1 MTQVNTNLTQ
11 GKLFINNE
19 WVNSW
24 NGQQF
29 QVINPAT
36 EEPIAFVAQGGEP
49 DVDAAVQAA
58 RKAFEGE
65 WGSIS
70 GRERGRY
77 LYKIAELLKLHKEEL
92 ARIETMDNGKP
103 ISETL
108 NADLPLA
115 IECFEHFAGLADKIG
130 GETIPISGDFLNYT
144 TREPVGV
151 VGQIIP
157 WNFPLLMLAWKV
169 APALASGCTVVLKP
183 AEQTP
188 LTALEFGKLVKEI
201 GLPEGVVN
209 IVTGDGT
216 TGAFLSNHTG
226 VDKIAFTGSTEVGK
240 LIAQSAGKNIK
251 RVSLELGG
259 KAPNIVFADA
269 DLDAAVQGVITSI
282 FFNQGEV
289 CCAGSRLYVEEVI
302 REDFLNRLKFA
313 TEKLVQGNPLD
324 PTTNIGSL
332 ISKEQYDKVLSYI
345 DKGVAQGAKVIS
357 GGRATETGSNKGFFV
372 QPTILEAT
380 DDNIC
385 AKEEIFGPVVTV
397 MSFTD
402 HDDLVVRANNTNY
415 GLSAGIWTQDIRKAH
430 RLARDIKAGTI
441 WINCYN
447 VFDAAS
453 PFGGFKDSGTGRE
466 MGKYA
471 IELYTEVK
479 STIVNLG

>member
-1 MTQVNTNLTQ
+1 MDKVNTNLTQ
-11 GKLFINNE
+11 GRLFINNE
-19 WVNSW
+19 WFNSW
-24 NGQQF
+24 NGAQF

-36 EEPIAFVAQGGEP
+36 EDPIAFVAQGGEA
-49 DVDAAVQAA
+49 DVDAAVSAA

-70 GRERGRY
+70 ARERGRY
-77 LYKIAELLKLHKEEL
+77 LYKIAELLRKHKDEL
-92 ARIETMDNGKP
+92 ARIETIDNGKP

-115 IECFEHFAGLADKIG
+115 IECFEYYAGLADKIC
-130 GETIPISGDFLNYT
+130 GETIPVNGEFLNYT

-169 APALASGCTVVLKP
+169 APALAAGCTVVLKP

-188 LTALEFGKLVKEI
+188 LTALEFGKLVVEA
-201 GLPEGVVN
+201 GLPKGVVN

-216 TGAFLSNHTG
+216 TGAFLAGHEG
-226 VDKIAFTGSTEVGK
+226 IDKIAFTGSTEVGK
-240 LIAQSAGKNIK
+240 LIKKTAKTM

-259 KAPNIVFADA
+259 KAPNIIFADA

-289 CCAGSRLYVEEVI
+289 CCAGSRLFIEECI
-302 REDFLNRLKFA
+302 KDDFLNRLKFA

-324 PTTNIGSL
+324 PNTQIGSL
-332 ISKEQYDKVLSYI
+332 ISKEQHDKVIRYI
-345 DKGVAQGAKVIS
+345 DKGIIQGAKLITGKA
-357 GGRATETGSNKGFFV
+357 GGGYGNTKGYFI

-380 DDNIC
+380 DSNIC
-385 AKEEIFGPVVTV
+385 AREEIFGPVVTV
-397 MSFTD
+397 LSFTD
-402 HDDLVVRANNTNY
+402 HDDLVVRANDTNY

-430 RLARDIKAGTI
+430 RFAKDIKAGTI

-453 PFGGFKDSGTGRE
+453 PFGGFKESGNGRE
-466 MGKYA
+466 LGKYA